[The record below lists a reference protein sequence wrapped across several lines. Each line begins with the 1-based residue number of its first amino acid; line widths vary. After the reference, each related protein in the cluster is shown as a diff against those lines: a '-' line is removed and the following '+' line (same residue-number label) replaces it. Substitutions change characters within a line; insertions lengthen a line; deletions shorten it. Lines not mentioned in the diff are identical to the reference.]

1 MSYERKAIYVAI
13 IIAVVILALCL
24 TGLAQAD
31 DGWYCVDVTQNGQII
46 HVCMSPAEAI
56 RLGWITP
63 MPTVDAYPGLTELP
77 PAAYP
82 GLDVFSG
89 GESNPTAQ
97 PTRMEIVTRKGRG
110 K

>member
-1 MSYERKAIYVAI
+1 MKIKIIIIAI
-13 IIAVVILALCL
+13 IIAMVVLAFCL
-24 TGLAQAD
+24 TGLARAED
-31 DGWYCVDVTQNGQII
+31 DWYCVDVPLDNGDILRT
-46 HVCMSPAEAI
+46 CMTPAEAV

-89 GESNPTAQ
+89 GESNPQ
-97 PTRMEIVTRKGRG
+97 PTRMEIVTRRGRG